1 MVGDGAVVCR
11 GHEWQGIGTKLE
23 VADVLGVQILYFGG
37 GGVNTEGTMICERSS
52 ASVVEHC
59 SPGLFIE
66 YYSNHCSL
74 CTIHTVYRIL

>member
-11 GHEWQGIGTKLE
+11 DHEWQGIGTKLE
-23 VADVLGVQILYFGG
+23 VADVLGSKSSTLGG
-37 GGVNTEGTMICERSS
+37 KIQRGTMICEMSS

-59 SPGLFIE
+59 SLGLFTE